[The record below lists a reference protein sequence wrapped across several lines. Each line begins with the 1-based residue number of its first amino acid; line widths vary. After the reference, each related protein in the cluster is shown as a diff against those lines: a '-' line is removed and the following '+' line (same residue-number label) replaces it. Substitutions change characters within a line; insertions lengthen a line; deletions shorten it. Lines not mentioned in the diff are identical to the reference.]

1 MAPGNDMLC
10 AFREGGMG
18 EGKVT
23 GGEGEGGREVQGR
36 KGRGSGQVYY
46 AVHTLL
52 NSTHIIHGMNLIRM
66 LRSRRNL
73 S

>member
-1 MAPGNDMLC
+1 
-10 AFREGGMG
+10 MG

-23 GGEGEGGREVQGR
+23 GGGGWEGVEEVQGK

-46 AVHTLL
+46 AVHNLQNRYTQ
-52 NSTHIIHGMNLIRM
+52 GMNLIRM

>member
-23 GGEGEGGREVQGR
+23 GWVGGWRGGAGEVQGR

-46 AVHTLL
+46 AVHK
-52 NSTHIIHGMNLIRM
+52 STE
-66 LRSRRNL
+66 
-73 S
+73 